1 MERWKHYVFFRVVW
15 MCNNVYTNFLQSY
28 FTFFPFTYDGCL
40 LPQFVLFA
48 FPFLTTL
55 LLLLLYFINLI
66 NSFAIHPIRLLSG
79 AHTQFVF
86 IDIEMGNNITMSN
99 KMLYRQRMETERK
112 KKLYEC
118 VHRESR
124 KKTYTENKESKNI
137 IMDNRF
143 SMRCACVLIQR
154 LYYIVYFIH
163 NIYFFQACF
172 FAFLFHP
179 ANAKFN
185 SFSSSAVCIVF
196 VAHSVKLINP
206 P

>member
-1 MERWKHYVFFRVVW
+1 MPEEEVKKKKPPNDAHWMTSYGKIAKFIHVFFVVPFLSYLWKDGNIMFFFRVVW

-112 KKLYEC
+112 KSCMSVCTER
-118 VHRESR
+118 VE
-124 KKTYTENKESKNI
+124 KKHTPRTKKAKILLWI
-137 IMDNRF
+137 IDSLCGVPVCSFNG
-143 SMRCACVLIQR
+143 
-154 LYYIVYFIH
+154 YII
-163 NIYFFQACF
+163 
-172 FAFLFHP
+172 
-179 ANAKFN
+179 
-185 SFSSSAVCIVF
+185 
-196 VAHSVKLINP
+196 
-206 P
+206 